1 MRALLTARAFVGLTV
16 AAAAGVLV
24 ALASLLELPTLAELA
39 LFCAAAILAEHFQ
52 VETDDLAL
60 HAGGARRFSFSSGV
74 HLAAVIVAGPLVA
87 AVAAATG
94 VLVVDRL
101 DGRSWLR
108 TSFNAA
114 VFVLATA
121 AGFVV
126 FAAAGGSVSA
136 FALPDDLAPFAA
148 LCGTYSLV
156 NTVLVAG
163 VISLSEGT
171 PFWRYARTSALGDVS
186 SDLAEASLAGALAFC
201 ILRDPWAVGLLGPLA
216 IAAYQAHA
224 RLALLRLET
233 AQALETFA
241 TVVDERDP
249 YTFKHSERVAD
260 TIRRLGEALKLP
272 HDEVARLAWAGRL
285 HDLGKI
291 AVDSSILGKAGPL
304 DADERR
310 TLERHPRLSAR
321 LLRRFRFAREHAR
334 AVEYH
339 HERFDGN
346 GYYGIENAH
355 LPLASHVLIV
365 TDSYD
370 AMTSDRPY
378 RRGMTAEQAL
388 AELERG
394 SGTQFHPTIVKAF
407 AAMERGEDVLSSMT
421 RAELAE
427 LHRLSLSSRRRPL
440 ALMRRVQTSTLMIAG
455 VAAALVAL
463 ALHSVGL
470 ALAATALGALASA
483 RQLRGERAAGR
494 LVRGLAGIEAGD
506 PFEAAMEVFADD
518 ADFRWGGLVAWREQ
532 ELAGSLTAAWNRVW
546 PGPSEAALTSWLIR
560 DAAGS
565 DELLLED
572 GVALGS
578 SGRYAAL
585 PLQRDGVVRAF
596 LVLAYGRTS
605 VPPPAKLALSG
616 FPTDLAAR
624 LVALAEPPGLRAV
637 G

>member
-1 MRALLTARAFVGLTV
+1 VRALLNARVFVGVTV
-16 AAAAGVLV
+16 AAAAVVLV
-24 ALASLLELPTLAELA
+24 ALATLLELPTLAQLA
-39 LFCAAAILAEHFQ
+39 LFGAAACLAEHFQ
-52 VETDDLAL
+52 VETDDVAL

-87 AVAAATG
+87 AVAAVIG
-94 VLVVDRL
+94 VLLVDRL

-121 AGFVV
+121 AGSAV
-126 FAAAGGSVSA
+126 FAVAGGVSGA
-136 FALPDDLAPFAA
+136 FVLPDDLAAFAA
-148 LCGTYSLV
+148 LCITYSLV
-156 NTVLVAG
+156 NTALVAG
-163 VISLSEGT
+163 VISLAEDT
-171 PFWRYARTSALGDVS
+171 PFWRYARTSALGDLS

-201 ILRDPWAVGLLGPLA
+201 VLRDPWAVLLLGPLA

-233 AQALETFA
+233 AEALETFA

-249 YTFKHSERVAD
+249 YTYKHSERVAD
-260 TIRRLGEALKLP
+260 SIRRLGEALKLP

-291 AVDSSILGKAGPL
+291 AVDGSILGKDGPL
-304 DADERR
+304 DADERSAM
-310 TLERHPRLSAR
+310 ERHPRLSAR

-339 HERFDGN
+339 HERFDGA

-365 TDSYD
+365 ADSYD

-378 RRGMTAEQAL
+378 RRGMTSERAL

-394 SGTQFHPTIVKAF
+394 SGTQFHPTIAKAF
-407 AAMERGEDVLSSMT
+407 VAMQRGEEVVGSMT

-427 LHRLSLSSRRRPL
+427 LHRLSLATRRRPL
-440 ALMRRVQTSTLMIAG
+440 ALLARVESSTLMIAG
-455 VAAALVAL
+455 VTTALVAL
-463 ALHSVGL
+463 ALGSIWL
-470 ALAATALGALASA
+470 ALAGSALGGLAAA

-494 LVRGLAGIEAGD
+494 LVRGLAAVEDGD
-506 PFEAAMEVFADD
+506 PFDAAMQVFADD
-518 ADFRWGGLVAWREQ
+518 RDLRWGGLVSWREQ
-532 ELAGSLTAAWNRVW
+532 ELSGSLASAWNRVS
-546 PGPSEAALTSWLIR
+546 PGPSESSLTSWLIR
-560 DAAGS
+560 DAAGT

-578 SGRYAAL
+578 DGQFAAL
-585 PLQRDGVVRAF
+585 ALPRDGVVRAF
-596 LVLAYGRTS
+596 LVLAYGRS
-605 VPPPAKLALSG
+605 VPQHARLALEGLPAELS
-616 FPTDLAAR
+616 AR
-624 LVALAEPPGLRAV
+624 LVALTDPVELRAV
-637 G
+637 S